1 MTGVKI
7 CSVQQVDHILAA
19 AEAGADYVGIN
30 FVPGV
35 RRQIVQ
41 SEAKRI
47 IQEFRHEYGY
57 SGPKLVGIFADQ
69 VIDEVNQILDD
80 CDLDIAQL
88 SGHESI
94 EYAGLVSKPVIKAI
108 HVSINKAAEESVQC
122 IAPLISQFHHLG
134 IFPLLDP
141 DVGSALG
148 GTGTKFDLSIAKAL
162 VSEGDFLLGGGL
174 NPESVASVVQKVR
187 PWGVDVSS
195 GVETNG
201 MKDTEKIKQFI
212 GQAKAQEE

>member
-7 CSVQQVDHILAA
+7 CSVQQLDHVLAA

-41 SEAKRI
+41 SQARLM
-47 IQEFRHEYGY
+47 IQKFRYEYGY
-57 SGPKLVGIFADQ
+57 SGPELVGIFADQ
-69 VIDEVNQILDD
+69 GIDEVNRILDD
-80 CDLDIAQL
+80 CDLDLAQL
-88 SGHESI
+88 SGHESV
-94 EYAGLVSKPVIKAI
+94 EYATQVSKPVIKAI
-108 HVSINKAAEESVQC
+108 HVSADKSVEESIHA
-122 IAPLISQFHHLG
+122 IAPLIHQFHSLG

-148 GTGTKFDLSIAKAL
+148 GTGTTFDWDIAKGLA
-162 VSEGDFLLGGGL
+162 SEGDFLFGGGL
-174 NPESVASVVQKVR
+174 NPDTVTSAVQNVQ

-201 MKDTEKIKQFI
+201 MKDTEKIKKFI
-212 GQAKAQEE
+212 ERVKAQKE

>member
-1 MTGVKI
+1 MTAVKI
-7 CSVQQVDHILAA
+7 CSVQQIDHVLVA

-41 SEAKRI
+41 SEARRM
-47 IQEFRHEYGY
+47 IQTFRYEYGY

-69 VIDEVNQILDD
+69 VIDEVNRIIDD
-80 CDLDIAQL
+80 CDLDFAQL
-88 SGHESI
+88 SGHESV
-94 EYAGLVSKPVIKAI
+94 EYATQVSKPIIKAI
-108 HVSINKAAEESVQC
+108 HVSTHKSVEESIHD
-122 IAPLISQFHHLG
+122 IAPLIYQFHSLG

-141 DVGSALG
+141 DVGAALG
-148 GTGTKFDLSIAKAL
+148 GTGTTFDWSIAKAL
-162 VSEGDFLLGGGL
+162 ASEGDFLLGGGL
-174 NPESVASVVQKVR
+174 NPDTVASAVQNVR

-201 MKDTEKIKQFI
+201 MKDTEKIKKFI
-212 GQAKAQEE
+212 ERVKAQKE